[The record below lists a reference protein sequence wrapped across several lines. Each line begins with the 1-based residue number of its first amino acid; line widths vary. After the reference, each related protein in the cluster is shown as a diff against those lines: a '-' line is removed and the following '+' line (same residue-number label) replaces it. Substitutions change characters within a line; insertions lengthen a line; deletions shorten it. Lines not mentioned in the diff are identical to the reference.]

1 MIEFTRETKEITL
14 QIGKAERKC
23 TVKTVSAYNR
33 AEFQSRLLDTTT
45 ATIGN
50 IQNGETKINVKALT
64 EKDFLLLAWVL
75 LSIEGEERWEKWSEK
90 DRLAWL
96 KDWADCLPDEFSTAV
111 AQVKEVAG
119 DLV

>member
-1 MIEFTRETKEITL
+1 MIEFTRETKEIMLTV
-14 QIGKAERKC
+14 GKAERKC
-23 TVKTVSAYNR
+23 TVKPVSAYNR
-33 AEFQSRLLDTTT
+33 AEFQARLLDTAT

-50 IQNGETKINVKALT
+50 IQNGETKINVKVLT

-96 KDWADCLPDEFSTAV
+96 KDWAECLPEEFGVAV
-111 AQVKEVAG
+111 SQIKEACG